1 MSAPPKFVSEPD
13 PAVYESRLDLTD
25 GDPTIY
31 AAVAGAQELL
41 AWMRAHG
48 YRAQSIQVGPVQV
61 IGVCDDFPRRRAPTP
76 DIPNYE
82 D

>member
-13 PAVYESRLDLTD
+13 PSAYD

-48 YRAQSIQVGPVQV
+48 YRAQSIQIGPVQV

-76 DIPNYE
+76 DSPNYE

>member
-13 PAVYESRLDLTD
+13 PAVYEPRPI
-25 GDPTIY
+25 GDEATA

>member
-1 MSAPPKFVSEPD
+1 MSTPPRFISEID
-13 PAVYESRLDLTD
+13 SSAYEPRPIADEATA
-25 GDPTIY
+25 

-61 IGVCDDFPRRRAPTP
+61 IGVVDDYPRRRLPTP
-76 DIPNYE
+76 DAPTYE

>member
-1 MSAPPKFVSEPD
+1 MSAPPRYVPEIDSTAYEPR
-13 PAVYESRLDLTD
+13 AI
-25 GDPTIY
+25 GDEATA

-61 IGVCDDFPRRRAPTP
+61 IGVCDDFPRRHAPTP
-76 DIPNYE
+76 SDPSFE

>member
-13 PAVYESRLDLTD
+13 PSAYEPRPI
-25 GDPTIY
+25 GDEATA

-76 DIPNYE
+76 SDPSYE

>member
-1 MSAPPKFVSEPD
+1 MSAPPRLVSEPD
-13 PAVYESRLDLTD
+13 PAAYEPRPIADEATA
-25 GDPTIY
+25 

-61 IGVCDDFPRRRAPTP
+61 IGVCDDYPRRRPPLGDATT
-76 DIPNYE
+76 YE